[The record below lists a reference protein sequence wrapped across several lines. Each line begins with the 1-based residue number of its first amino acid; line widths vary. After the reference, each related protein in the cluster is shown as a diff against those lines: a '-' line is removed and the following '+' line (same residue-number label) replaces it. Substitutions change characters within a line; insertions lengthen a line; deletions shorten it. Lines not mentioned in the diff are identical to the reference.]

1 MGYGSISGRAR
12 TDANNPKAFAVC
24 DRCARWYNHVD
35 LRWQYDYRGRT
46 LANLRILVCDDC
58 YDEPQPQLKPR
69 IIPPDPVAIENARV
83 EYFAQYETNN
93 RSTSANVVASPTNY
107 PANFWTGI
115 PVAASQYADNRITQ
129 NGNNRVDQQ
138 TGGPPGSRS
147 LVPGV
152 RFTVPGDGADDVP
165 PNSLGI
171 PETGHIVEQTT
182 YDVWTN
188 DPVNPMYWVN
198 NNDEQLYWNEPPPD
212 TPIG

>member
-1 MGYGSISGRAR
+1 MGYGSISGRAK

-24 DRCARWYNHVD
+24 DRCARWYNHSD
-35 LRWQYDYRGRT
+35 LHWQYDYRGRT
-46 LANLRILVCDDC
+46 LANLRILVCDEC
-58 YDEPQPQLKPR
+58 YDQPQPQLKPR
-69 IIPPDPVAIENARV
+69 IIPPDPVAIQNARV
-83 EYFAQYETNN
+83 EYFDQYNTNVRLTN
-93 RSTSANVVASPTNY
+93 GTAIIPTPTSYAD
-107 PANFWTGI
+107 NFWTGI
-115 PVAASQYADNRITQ
+115 PVVNGDTRITE
-129 NGNNRVDQQ
+129 NNNTRVTQQ
-138 TGGPPGSRS
+138 SGASPGSRS

-171 PETGHIVEQTT
+171 PGTGHIVEQTT

-198 NNDEQLYWNEPPPD
+198 DDDEQLYWNEPPPN